1 MKKYRYEIILGIFFI
16 LNTVLVITNNIS
28 IFDKTI
34 YKFIIGFRN
43 DFTDA
48 IFITLTQFGNTYI
61 IIMVIIGLLILF
73 DKKNQI
79 YLAIETISIMGI
91 NQLLKRIIRRIRPNH
106 LRLITQGGYSYPSG
120 HAMISVA
127 IYGYFLYY
135 IKKNIKNKKLKNIL
149 IILLYALIIGIGLSR
164 IYVGVH
170 YPSDILGGY
179 LIGLCIQSLVIK
191 LADKYF
197 RGNKND
203 KVSSK

>member
-1 MKKYRYEIILGIFFI
+1 MKKYRYEIILGILFI
-16 LNTVLVITNNIS
+16 LNTILVITNNIS

-127 IYGYFLYY
+127 VYGYFLYY
-135 IKKNIKNKKLKNIL
+135 VKKNIKNKKLKNIL

-203 KVSSK
+203 KISSK

>member
-1 MKKYRYEIILGIFFI
+1 MKKYRYEIILGILFI
-16 LNTVLVITNNIS
+16 LNTILVITNNIS

-127 IYGYFLYY
+127 VYGYFLYY
-135 IKKNIKNKKLKNIL
+135 VKKNIKNKKLKNIL

-191 LADKYF
+191 T
-197 RGNKND
+197 
-203 KVSSK
+203 

>member
-1 MKKYRYEIILGIFFI
+1 MKKYRYEIILGILFI
-16 LNTVLVITNNIS
+16 LNTILVITNNIS

-127 IYGYFLYY
+127 VYGYFLYY
-135 IKKNIKNKKLKNIL
+135 VKKNIKNKKLKNIL

>member
-1 MKKYRYEIILGIFFI
+1 MKKYRYEIILGILFI
-16 LNTVLVITNNIS
+16 LNTILVITNNIS

-79 YLAIETISIMGI
+79 YLAIETISILGI

-127 IYGYFLYY
+127 VYGYFLYY
-135 IKKNIKNKKLKNIL
+135 VKKNIKNKKLKNIL

>member
-16 LNTVLVITNNIS
+16 LNTILVITNIIS
-28 IFDKTI
+28 TFDNAI
-34 YKFIIGFRN
+34 YKFIISFRN

-127 IYGYFLYY
+127 VYGYFLYY
-135 IKKNIKNKKLKNIL
+135 VKKNIKNKKLKNIL

-191 LADKYF
+191 LADKHF

-203 KVSSK
+203 KISSK